1 MRILVTGATGFVGGR
16 LCELLRS
23 QGHQVVALTRDTSA
37 AKSRLPMLETAHFWD
52 TRSGPPPPEA
62 FDGVD
67 GVVNLAGEPVVG
79 RWTETKK
86 QAIRD
91 SRVIGTENLVE
102 GIGKARPRPKILV
115 SASAI
120 GFYGDR
126 GDEELTED
134 SKPGNDF
141 LANTSR
147 QWEAAANLARGHG
160 VSVATPRIGIVV
172 GPGGG
177 ALQAMLTPF
186 KLGAGGPLGSGKQWW
201 SWIHRDDLAG
211 LILFLLGGGHE
222 GVVNATAPN
231 PVRQKDFAKVLG
243 AVLNRPAF
251 MPAPAFA
258 LKIVLGGFSTELLSS
273 KRVLPKKTQAAGYRF
288 QYPDLRPALEQA
300 LA

>member
-1 MRILVTGATGFVGGR
+1 
-16 LCELLRS
+16 
-23 QGHQVVALTRDTSA
+23 
-37 AKSRLPMLETAHFWD
+37 
-52 TRSGPPPPEA
+52 
-62 FDGVD
+62 
-67 GVVNLAGEPVVG
+67 
-79 RWTETKK
+79 
-86 QAIRD
+86 
-91 SRVIGTENLVE
+91 VE
-102 GIGKARPRPKILV
+102 GIAKANPRPNILV

-141 LANTSR
+141 LADTSR
-147 QWEAAANLARGHG
+147 QWEAAANQARVHG
-160 VSVATPRIGIVV
+160 VRVVTPRIGIVV

-211 LILFLLGGGHE
+211 LILFLLDGAYD
-222 GVVNATAPN
+222 GVVNATAPH
-231 PVRQKDFAKVLG
+231 PLRQKDFAKVLG
-243 AVLNRPAF
+243 AVLHRPAF

-258 LKIVLGGFSTELLSS
+258 LKLVLGGFSSELLSS
-273 KRVLPKKTQAAGYRF
+273 KRVLPKKTLATGYRF

>member
-23 QGHQVVALTRDTSA
+23 EGHQVVALTRDTSA
-37 AKSRLPMLETAHFWD
+37 AKSRLPTLEAAHFWHA
-52 TRSGPPPPEA
+52 RSGPPPREA

-67 GVVNLAGEPVVG
+67 GVVNLVGEPVVG
-79 RWTETKK
+79 RWTEAKR

-102 GIGKARPRPKILV
+102 GIVKASPPPKILV

-134 SKPGNDF
+134 SKPGDDF
-141 LANTSR
+141 LADTCQR
-147 QWEAAANLARGHG
+147 WEAAANLARVHG
-160 VSVATPRIGIVV
+160 VAVVTPRIGIVV

-211 LILFLLGGGHE
+211 LILFLLGRSYD

-231 PVRQKDFAKVLG
+231 PLRQKDFARVLG
-243 AVLNRPAF
+243 AVLHRPAF

-258 LKIVLGGFSTELLSS
+258 LKIVLGEFSSELLSS
-273 KRVLPKKTQAAGYRF
+273 KRVLPKNTLAAGYRF

-300 LA
+300 LV

>member
-1 MRILVTGATGFVGGR
+1 
-16 LCELLRS
+16 LLHS

-37 AKSRLPMLETAHFWD
+37 AKSRLPMLEAAHFWD
-52 TRSGPPPPEA
+52 PRSGPPPPEA
-62 FDGVD
+62 FNGVD
-67 GVVNLAGEPVVG
+67 GTVNLAGEPVVG

-102 GIGKARPRPKILV
+102 GIAKANPRPKILV

-141 LANTSR
+141 LADTSQR
-147 QWEAAANLARGHG
+147 WETAANLARGHG
-160 VSVATPRIGIVV
+160 VAVATPRIGIVV

-211 LILFLLGGGHE
+211 LILFLLGGGHD
-222 GVVNATAPN
+222 GVINATAPN

-273 KRVLPKKTQAAGYRF
+273 KRVLPRRTQAAGYRF

>member
-1 MRILVTGATGFVGGR
+1 MRILVTGATGFVGER

-23 QGHQVVALTRDTSA
+23 EGHPVVALTRDTSA
-37 AKSRLPMLETAHFWD
+37 AKSRLPMLEAAHFWD
-52 TRSGPPPPEA
+52 PRSGTPPQEA

-79 RWTETKK
+79 RWTEAKK
-86 QAIRD
+86 KAIRD

-102 GIGKARPRPKILV
+102 GIAKTSPRPKTLV

-141 LANTSR
+141 LADTSR

-160 VSVATPRIGIVV
+160 VAVVTPRIGIVV

-211 LILFLLGGGHE
+211 LILFLLGAGHD

-243 AVLNRPAF
+243 AVLHRPAF
-251 MPAPAFA
+251 MPVPAFA
-258 LKIVLGGFSTELLSS
+258 LKIVLGGFSSELLSS
-273 KRVLPKKTQAAGYRF
+273 KRVLPRKAIAAGYRF
-288 QYPDLRPALEQA
+288 RYPDLRPALEQA

>member
-37 AKSRLPMLETAHFWD
+37 ALSRLPMLEAAHFWD
-52 TRSGPPPPEA
+52 PRSGPPPQEA
-62 FDGVD
+62 FSGVD
-67 GVVNLAGEPVVG
+67 GVVNLAGESVVG
-79 RWTETKK
+79 RWTEDKK

-102 GIGKARPRPKILV
+102 GIAKANPRPKILV
-115 SASAI
+115 SASAV

-134 SKPGNDF
+134 SKPGTDF
-141 LANTSR
+141 LADTCQR
-147 QWEAAANLARGHG
+147 WEAAANLARGHG
-160 VSVATPRIGIVV
+160 VAVVTPRIGIVV

-186 KLGAGGPLGSGKQWW
+186 KLGAGGPLGTGKQWW
-201 SWIHRDDLAG
+201 SWIHRDDLAA
-211 LILFLLGGGHE
+211 LILFLLGGAHD
-222 GVVNATAPN
+222 GVVNATTPN
-231 PVRQKDFAKVLG
+231 PLRQKDFAKVLG

-258 LKIVLGGFSTELLSS
+258 LKLVLGGFSSELLAS

-288 QYPDLRPALEQA
+288 QYPDLQPALEEA